1 MCPSIS
7 QRGIFLPWAR
17 TIQRKAQYSHVV
29 EYYAAKEWR
38 SWSPVASW
46 EMVTSSRDQAQCR
59 TASVHV
65 DVVGGDL
72 EQ

>member
-29 EYYAAKEWR
+29 EYYAAKEMAILEPR
-38 SWSPVASW
+38 CIMGNGHV
-46 EMVTSSRDQAQCR
+46 VT
-59 TASVHV
+59 
-65 DVVGGDL
+65 
-72 EQ
+72 